1 MLDYKRLAL
10 YISVMIILL
19 SLPVIASDTP
29 YELSPVKEATLLG
42 IGAALNITNYFI
54 ADYQST
60 PTQDDINSLSHNDV
74 NWFDRSATY
83 NWSSRYDTMSN
94 VTRDVSFFMPLS
106 LLFYES
112 IRSDIF
118 TISMLYI
125 ETWMLANGITDCL
138 KSLTGRPRPYVY
150 NEDVDDNVKLT
161 RDAIRSF
168 PSGHTTTAFFSTV
181 FFATVFSDYYP
192 QSQWKLPVWIASIG
206 LATATGFFRY
216 KAGKHY
222 PTDII
227 TGAVIG
233 SAAGYGVPYIHRN
246 TRCSVAIV
254 PVSGSFGIVLMK
266 EFD

>member
-1 MLDYKRLAL
+1 MTNKKSFAFS
-10 YISVMIILL
+10 ITMIIILL
-19 SLPVIASDTP
+19 SSPNSATGTP
-29 YELSPVKEATLLG
+29 YKLSPVKEAALLG
-42 IGAALNITNYFI
+42 IGGALTVTNYYI
-54 ADYQST
+54 TDYRT
-60 PTQDDINSLSHNDV
+60 TLAQDDIDSLSRNDV
-74 NWFDRSATY
+74 NWFDRPATY
-83 NWSSRYDTMSN
+83 NWSSRYDKMSD
-94 VTRDVSFFMPLS
+94 VTRDVALLMPLS
-106 LLFYES
+106 LFCSEY
-112 IRSDIF
+112 IQNDIF
-118 TISMLYI
+118 TVSVLFI
-125 ETWMLANGITDCL
+125 ETWMIANGIKDCL

-254 PVSGSFGIVLMK
+254 PVSGSFGIVFMK